1 MDDTKIGPRLTST
14 ECVKM
19 QAIDLAQKVMDMFE
33 GVPSVVSI
41 NAMDICRVLI
51 KEKDFNAISSR
62 PFLPESLRE
71 ISQFERELK
80 SVPAETASCG

>member
-1 MDDTKIGPRLTST
+1 
-14 ECVKM
+14 M

-51 KEKDFNAISSR
+51 RERDFNAISSQ
-62 PFLPESLRE
+62 PFLPESLQE
-71 ISQFERELK
+71 ISQFERELR
-80 SVPAETASCG
+80 SVPARIA